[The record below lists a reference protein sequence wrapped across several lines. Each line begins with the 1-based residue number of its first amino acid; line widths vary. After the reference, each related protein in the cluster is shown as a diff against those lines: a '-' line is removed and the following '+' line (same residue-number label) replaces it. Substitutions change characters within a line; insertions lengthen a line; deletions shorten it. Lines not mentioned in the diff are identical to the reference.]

1 MTSGAGR
8 SCGTG
13 FCLCFL
19 VKLTSHSVRCLILRV
34 WISAEGVYSIVG
46 CYGCSCD
53 SVGWAGCPTVRCG
66 ILLSQVWAT
75 LLGKGVSILHPRM

>member
-19 VKLTSHSVRCLILRV
+19 VNLTSRLVRCLILRV
-34 WISAEGVYSIVG
+34 F
-46 CYGCSCD
+46 
-53 SVGWAGCPTVRCG
+53 TVSLDAMGARVTPWG
-66 ILLSQVWAT
+66 GRV
-75 LLGKGVSILHPRM
+75 V